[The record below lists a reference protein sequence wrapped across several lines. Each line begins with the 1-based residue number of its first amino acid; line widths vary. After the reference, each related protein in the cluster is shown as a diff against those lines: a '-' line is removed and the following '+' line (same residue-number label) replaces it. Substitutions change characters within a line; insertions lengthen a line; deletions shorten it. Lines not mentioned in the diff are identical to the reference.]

1 MSAVRSC
8 SNPLCGNTESR
19 PGEFKKCSR
28 CKSACYCSKKCQ
40 SAHWKN
46 GHREECKPFVDESQK
61 SAKSAERKSEAS
73 TEQTLMLQKEC
84 QTMYNNF
91 EMASTDLSKLN
102 LQLDT
107 YKISMKKLT
116 EIDESK
122 DVFCR
127 YGSMYMLHDHATA
140 KQNLQEKMDRL
151 NSKIE
156 SVSKQVKYFEKKY
169 KDLEANLKEM

>member
-1 MSAVRSC
+1 
-8 SNPLCGNTESR
+8 
-19 PGEFKKCSR
+19 
-28 CKSACYCSKKCQ
+28 
-40 SAHWKN
+40 
-46 GHREECKPFVDESQK
+46 
-61 SAKSAERKSEAS
+61 
-73 TEQTLMLQKEC
+73 MLQKEC

-102 LQLDT
+102 LQLET

-116 EIDESK
+116 ETDETK

-156 SVSKQVKYFEKKY
+156 SVSVYIAFIQVLRIETSEVF
-169 KDLEANLKEM
+169 

>member
-1 MSAVRSC
+1 
-8 SNPLCGNTESR
+8 
-19 PGEFKKCSR
+19 
-28 CKSACYCSKKCQ
+28 
-40 SAHWKN
+40 
-46 GHREECKPFVDESQK
+46 
-61 SAKSAERKSEAS
+61 
-73 TEQTLMLQKEC
+73 
-84 QTMYNNF
+84 MYNNF

-102 LQLDT
+102 LQLET

-116 EIDESK
+116 ETDETK

-156 SVSKQVKYFEKKY
+156 SVSVYIAFIQVLRIETSEVFWE
-169 KDLEANLKEM
+169 EV

>member
-1 MSAVRSC
+1 
-8 SNPLCGNTESR
+8 
-19 PGEFKKCSR
+19 
-28 CKSACYCSKKCQ
+28 
-40 SAHWKN
+40 
-46 GHREECKPFVDESQK
+46 
-61 SAKSAERKSEAS
+61 
-73 TEQTLMLQKEC
+73 
-84 QTMYNNF
+84 MYNNF

-156 SVSKQVKYFEKKY
+156 SVSVLFCFIQVLPIETSEVF
-169 KDLEANLKEM
+169 

>member
-1 MSAVRSC
+1 
-8 SNPLCGNTESR
+8 
-19 PGEFKKCSR
+19 
-28 CKSACYCSKKCQ
+28 
-40 SAHWKN
+40 
-46 GHREECKPFVDESQK
+46 
-61 SAKSAERKSEAS
+61 
-73 TEQTLMLQKEC
+73 
-84 QTMYNNF
+84 MYNNF

-156 SVSKQVKYFEKKY
+156 SVSVLFCFFQVLPIETSEVFW
-169 KDLEANLKEM
+169 KEV

>member
-1 MSAVRSC
+1 
-8 SNPLCGNTESR
+8 
-19 PGEFKKCSR
+19 
-28 CKSACYCSKKCQ
+28 
-40 SAHWKN
+40 
-46 GHREECKPFVDESQK
+46 
-61 SAKSAERKSEAS
+61 
-73 TEQTLMLQKEC
+73 
-84 QTMYNNF
+84 MYNNF

-156 SVSKQVKYFEKKY
+156 SVSVLFCFFQVLPIETSEVF
-169 KDLEANLKEM
+169 

>member
-1 MSAVRSC
+1 
-8 SNPLCGNTESR
+8 
-19 PGEFKKCSR
+19 
-28 CKSACYCSKKCQ
+28 
-40 SAHWKN
+40 
-46 GHREECKPFVDESQK
+46 
-61 SAKSAERKSEAS
+61 
-73 TEQTLMLQKEC
+73 MLQKEC

-102 LQLDT
+102 LQLET

-116 EIDESK
+116 EADESK

-156 SVSKQVKYFEKKY
+156 SVSVYSFYLGLTNRNK
-169 KDLEANLKEM
+169 

>member
-1 MSAVRSC
+1 
-8 SNPLCGNTESR
+8 
-19 PGEFKKCSR
+19 
-28 CKSACYCSKKCQ
+28 
-40 SAHWKN
+40 
-46 GHREECKPFVDESQK
+46 
-61 SAKSAERKSEAS
+61 
-73 TEQTLMLQKEC
+73 MLQKEC

-102 LQLDT
+102 LQLET

-116 EIDESK
+116 ETDESK

-156 SVSKQVKYFEKKY
+156 SVSVYIAFIQVLRIETSEVF
-169 KDLEANLKEM
+169 

>member
-1 MSAVRSC
+1 
-8 SNPLCGNTESR
+8 
-19 PGEFKKCSR
+19 
-28 CKSACYCSKKCQ
+28 
-40 SAHWKN
+40 
-46 GHREECKPFVDESQK
+46 
-61 SAKSAERKSEAS
+61 
-73 TEQTLMLQKEC
+73 
-84 QTMYNNF
+84 MYNNF

-102 LQLDT
+102 LQLVT

-116 EIDESK
+116 ETDESK

-156 SVSKQVKYFEKKY
+156 SVSVYIAFIQVLRIETSEVF
-169 KDLEANLKEM
+169 